1 MDNNNKSLNEI
12 CKLFVES
19 AIILGVDYNRKTNLI
34 DIALYKDPTPES
46 PIRKKPVRVS
56 IPISSISEVIATAII
71 ESDQAKFI

>member
-12 CKLFVES
+12 CKLFVED

-34 DIALYKDPTPES
+34 DITLFKDPTPER
-46 PIRKKPVRVS
+46 PIRMKPVRVS